1 MSAGNSDKHLAKGTN
16 SAPRTADGAEIAG
29 EVIERRRRHEAF
41 EAAAR
46 FAMPIQ
52 MRLDQLVDDLS
63 NSAPI
68 IRLRG
73 DRRSGTNKL
82 KGFNRDAARAVR
94 SVCFRIAI
102 NIVVER

>member
-29 EVIERRRRHEAF
+29 EVIER
-41 EAAAR
+41 R